1 MEGLKPDGRTV
12 GVRRGGRSMPNSL
25 TALPAAATE
34 SRALPSASDAPLRR
48 LGKVELLGVG
58 AAFVA
63 PAFSLAAIFALLA
76 LKGGRYAWVGVVLGT
91 LAVLL
96 TGACF
101 ARMTARHPKAGG
113 AYALVGAELS
123 LPVGFIAGWA
133 LCLLYLL
140 GPAIPLLLF
149 VTLLEVFVPQT
160 VGALVPI
167 AAAVAIG
174 VFVLNAFGLRPSSRV
189 ALAVFVAEAAIL
201 LGVAAA
207 LFLQPAAPLP
217 APPAS
222 PLDTLIALGGSG
234 GAAVFLFL
242 GFESVSTYAEEARLP
257 ARDIAWGTGATIL
270 ATAVVYVVSAL
281 AYLHAIPA
289 SQWGSSGAS
298 LPGAV
303 GSVLGTGGGRLV
315 TAVIIVSSFG
325 AMICVESACA
335 RVLFAMG
342 RDRVLPYPLARLFG
356 REKAPWPALAV
367 SAGATFGLVWWST
380 LPLGNLS
387 APPAFL
393 LVLLPELLVFGAL
406 VAYALL
412 SLAYLVALVRE
423 GVARSAPW
431 RLGVPLASLGVTGAL
446 LVLQIL
452 PGTPGWSDVLVWGT
466 SWLLLGFGLW
476 GATRVFART
485 NPARAAGEPGGGS

>member
-1 MEGLKPDGRTV
+1 MPDRPPG
-12 GVRRGGRSMPNSL
+12 PP
-25 TALPAAATE
+25 PAASAPRT
-34 SRALPSASDAPLRR
+34 RPSLSDAPLRR
-48 LGKVELLGVG
+48 LGKVELLGAG

-63 PAFSLAAIFALLA
+63 PAFSLAAIFTLLA
-76 LKGGRYAWVGVVLGT
+76 LKGGRYAWVGVVLGL

-96 TGACF
+96 TGVCF

-149 VTLLEVFVPQT
+149 VTLLEVFLPQT
-160 VGALVPI
+160 AGALIPI
-167 AAAVAIG
+167 AAVVAVG
-174 VFVLNAFGLRPSSRV
+174 VFGLNALGLRPSSRV

-207 LFLQPAAPLP
+207 LFLQPAAALP
-217 APPAS
+217 APPAT

-242 GFESVSTYAEEARLP
+242 GFESVSAYAEEARLP

-270 ATAVVYVVSAL
+270 ATGVVYVVSAL

-289 SQWGSSGAS
+289 SQWGSTGAS
-298 LPGAV
+298 LPTAV
-303 GSVLGTGGGRLV
+303 GSVLGTNGGRLV
-315 TAVIIVSSFG
+315 TAVIIVSSLG
-325 AMICVESACA
+325 AMICVENACA

-367 SAGATFGLVWWST
+367 SAVAAFGLVWWST
-380 LPLGNLS
+380 VSMGVLS

-431 RLGVPLASLGVTGAL
+431 RLAVPLASLGVTGTL
-446 LVLQIL
+446 LVLQVL
-452 PGTPGWSDVLVWGT
+452 PGTPGWNDVLVWGT
-466 SWLLLGFGLW
+466 AWLLVGFGVW
-476 GATRVFART
+476 GATWFSSRT
-485 NPARAAGEPGGGS
+485 NPTRSAGEPSGES

>member
-1 MEGLKPDGRTV
+1 
-12 GVRRGGRSMPNSL
+12 MPSSP
-25 TALPAAATE
+25 TALPAAASE
-34 SRALPSASDAPLRR
+34 PRPRRPASDVPLRR
-48 LGKVELLGVG
+48 LGKAELLGGG

-160 VGALVPI
+160 AGALVPI
-167 AAAVAIG
+167 AGAVAVG
-174 VFVLNAFGLRPSSRV
+174 VFALNALGLRPSTRV

-207 LFLQPAAPLP
+207 LFLAPAAPPP

-242 GFESVSTYAEEARLP
+242 GFESVSTYAEEARVP

-270 ATAVVYVVSAL
+270 ATAVVYVVCAL
-281 AYLHAIPA
+281 AFLHAIPA
-289 SQWGSSGAS
+289 SQWSASGAS

-303 GSVLGTGGGRLV
+303 ASVLGADGGRLV
-315 TAVIIVSSFG
+315 TAVIIVSSLG
-325 AMICVESACA
+325 AMICVQNACA

-342 RDRVLPYPLARLFG
+342 RDRVLPYPMARLFG

-367 SAGATFGLVWWST
+367 SAGVTFGLVWWST
-380 LPLGNLS
+380 VPLGVLS
-387 APPAFL
+387 APPTLL

-423 GVARSAPW
+423 GVAGSAPW
-431 RLGVPLASLGVTGAL
+431 RLGVPVASLGITSAL
-446 LVLQIL
+446 LVLQVL
-452 PGTPGWSDVLVWGT
+452 PGTAGWRDVLVWGT
-466 SWLLLGFGLW
+466 GWLLVGFGVW
-476 GATRVFART
+476 GVTRVLARASPART
-485 NPARAAGEPGGGS
+485 AGEPSGDS

>member
-1 MEGLKPDGRTV
+1 M
-12 GVRRGGRSMPNSL
+12 
-25 TALPAAATE
+25 
-34 SRALPSASDAPLRR
+34 
-48 LGKVELLGVG
+48 
-58 AAFVA
+58 
-63 PAFSLAAIFALLA
+63 
-76 LKGGRYAWVGVVLGT
+76 LGT
-91 LAVLL
+91 LTVLL

-123 LPVGFIAGWA
+123 LPMGFIAGWA

-149 VTLLEVFVPQT
+149 VTLLGVFLPQT
-160 VGALVPI
+160 AGAMIPI
-167 AAAVAIG
+167 AAVVAIG
-174 VFVLNAFGLRPSSRV
+174 VFTLNALGLRPSTRV
-189 ALAVFVAEAAIL
+189 ALAVFATEAAIL

-217 APPAS
+217 APPAN

-242 GFESVSTYAEEARLP
+242 GFESVSTYAEEVRVP

-289 SQWGSSGAS
+289 SQWGSSGTS
-298 LPGAV
+298 LPEAV
-303 GSVLGTGGGRLV
+303 GSVLGADGGRLV
-315 TAVIIVSSFG
+315 TAVIIVSSLG
-325 AMICVESACA
+325 AMICVENACA

-342 RDRVLPYPLARLFG
+342 RDRVLPAPLARLFG

-367 SAGATFGLVWWST
+367 STGVTFGLVWWST
-380 LPLGNLS
+380 VPLGTLS
-387 APPAFL
+387 VPPAFL

-412 SLAYLVALVRE
+412 SLAYLVALLRE
-423 GVARSAPW
+423 GVTRSAPW
-431 RLGVPLASLGVTGAL
+431 RLGVPVASLGVTGAL
-446 LVLQIL
+446 LVLQVL
-452 PGTPGWSDVLVWGT
+452 PGTPGWSDVLVWGS
-466 SWLLLGFGLW
+466 SWLVVGFSFW
-476 GATRVFART
+476 GATRVFTRASPART
-485 NPARAAGEPGGGS
+485 AGEQPSGGS